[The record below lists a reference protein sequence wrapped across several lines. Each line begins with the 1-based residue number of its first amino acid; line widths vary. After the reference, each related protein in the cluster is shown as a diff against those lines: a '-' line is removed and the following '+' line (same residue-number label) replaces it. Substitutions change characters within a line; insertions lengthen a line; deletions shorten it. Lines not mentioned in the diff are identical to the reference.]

1 MELFEAIVNRRSV
14 RKYKPKELEWFKIAQ
29 IIEAATFAPSSGN
42 VQDWRFIVV
51 RDRGAIENI
60 AKACFGQHWMET
72 APVLVVVCSDIRNL
86 KRLYD
91 QRGTDFYSIQ
101 NCAAAI
107 QNMLLA
113 AESLEI
119 GSCWVGSFDDNSIS
133 DSLGLADFIKPQ
145 AIITLGYSDE
155 KPKQPL
161 KTALEHVVYFE
172 AWGAQSGTK
181 IEPSELLKLVKDY
194 GTLNEIRFNKMK
206 NNLSAQKNIFQ
217 EKFKKLGKIL
227 SDKKLKIVDLFK
239 K

>member
-1 MELFEAIVNRRSV
+1 MDLFEAIVSRRSV
-14 RKYKPKELEWFKIAQ
+14 RKYKSKELEWFKIAQ
-29 IIEAATFAPSSGN
+29 IIEAGTFAPSSGN

-51 RDRGAIENI
+51 RDRAAIANI

-72 APVLVVVCSDIRNL
+72 APALVVVCSDTRNL

-91 QRGTDFYSIQ
+91 QRGVDFYSIQ

-113 AESLEI
+113 AESLGL
-119 GSCWVGSFDDNSIS
+119 GSCWVGAFDNDAIS
-133 DSLGLADFIKPQ
+133 GNLNLDEFIEPQ
-145 AIITLGYSDE
+145 AILTLGYSDE
-155 KPKQPL
+155 KPKSPL

-206 NNLSAQKNIFQ
+206 NNFSARKSIF
-217 EKFKKLGKIL
+217 EKKFKALGKIF
-227 SDKKLKIVDLFK
+227 SDTKLKLVELFK